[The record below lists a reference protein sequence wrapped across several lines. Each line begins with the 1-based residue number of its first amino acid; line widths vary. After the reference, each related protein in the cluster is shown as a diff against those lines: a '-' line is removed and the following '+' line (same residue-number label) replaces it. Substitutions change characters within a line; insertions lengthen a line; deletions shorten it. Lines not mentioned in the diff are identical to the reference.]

1 MKVKA
6 YLGIA
11 LRTLLILLSVYVIL
25 YTIRFFKANHRRW
38 RETRFVKVSELPEE
52 VRSCVELM
60 GDPPESVEV
69 IAMHQDI
76 DGDGIAELIV
86 DFGPYVRGA
95 ANFWYAIWKKQP
107 SGIYHELG
115 SFCADFYLFIP
126 SLRIYGNPGI
136 LCDHGTIEWVPW
148 KDGKYDCRGPVI

>member
-25 YTIRFFKANHRRW
+25 YIVRFVKANHRAW

-60 GDPPESVEV
+60 GDPPESIEV
-69 IAMHQDI
+69 LAMHLDI
-76 DGDGIAELIV
+76 DGDGIDELIV
-86 DFGPYVRGA
+86 DLGPHVRGA
-95 ANFWYAIWKKQP
+95 ANWSYAIWKKQP

-115 SFCADFYLFIP
+115 IFCADFYFFIP
-126 SLRIYGNPGI
+126 GLRIFGNPGI
-136 LCDHGTIEWVPW
+136 LCNHGRFEWVPW